1 MFYEGFDIRAKLGN
15 RTGHRRY
22 QFTIDGQVAY
32 ETDDSV
38 LYDALSGDETWWDDE
53 DYKRAIDACEFILDN
68 AHQYIIYLKHSLYD
82 EFGNRHYYRDSNFAL
97 TDPLTYSTNEDDA
110 KVFFEYAKAEE
121 LADMIESDLE
131 YDGFDL
137 REVYTEIY
145 QIQ

>member
-1 MFYEGFDIRAKLGN
+1 MYYKGFDIRAMLGN

-22 QFTIDGQVAY
+22 QITIDGQVAY
-32 ETDDSV
+32 ETDYAD
-38 LYDALSGDETWWDDE
+38 LYDALSGDETWWNEE

-68 AHQYIIYLKHSLYD
+68 AHQYIIYLKHYLPD
-82 EFGNRHYYRDSNFAL
+82 EFGDRHYYHDSYYAL
-97 TDPLTYSTNEDDA
+97 TDPLTYSNKEDDA

-121 LADMIESDLE
+121 LAGMIESDLE

-137 REVYTEIY
+137 GEVYPEIY